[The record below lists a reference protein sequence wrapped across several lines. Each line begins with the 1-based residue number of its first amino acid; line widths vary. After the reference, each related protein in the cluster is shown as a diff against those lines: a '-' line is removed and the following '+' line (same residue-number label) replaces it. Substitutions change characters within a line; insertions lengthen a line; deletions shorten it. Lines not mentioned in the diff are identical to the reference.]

1 LGTASINVGLI
12 YASLLMSKKMAL
24 LEINPELVKSLCPRM
39 NGRFWEAALQRP
51 ATFQKSAKGRERLT
65 NVWCLNAMLQSGE
78 RLL

>member
-24 LEINPELVKSLCPRM
+24 
-39 NGRFWEAALQRP
+39 
-51 ATFQKSAKGRERLT
+51 GRERLT